1 MRIHALSTEECV
13 DFLRDRSLGRLAC
26 SHLDQPYI
34 VPIHFAF
41 EPERRRIYAFSSV
54 GQKVEWM
61 RQNPAVC
68 VEVDDIKDKD
78 HWTTV
83 LVFGRYRELRASSRK
98 NAEERRVSR
107 TTAAE
112 TPGMVA
118 SRCGEGRRLRTPRRR
133 PVRHRRRP
141 VHRTT
146 GGRGPV

>member
-1 MRIHALSTEECV
+1 MRIHALSNEECV

-54 GQKVEWM
+54 GQKIEWM

-68 VEVDDIKDKD
+68 VEVDDIPDKD

-83 LVFGRYRELRASSRK
+83 LVFGRYRELERRTED
-98 NAEERRVSR
+98 AEERRVAGQLLQKR
-107 TTAAE
+107 PEWWLPAAGKVTDYE
-112 TPGMVA
+112 HPDVVLYSIDADRFT
-118 SRCGEGRRLRTPRRR
+118 GRR
-133 PVRHRRRP
+133 VD
-141 VHRTT
+141 
-146 GGRGPV
+146 RGV